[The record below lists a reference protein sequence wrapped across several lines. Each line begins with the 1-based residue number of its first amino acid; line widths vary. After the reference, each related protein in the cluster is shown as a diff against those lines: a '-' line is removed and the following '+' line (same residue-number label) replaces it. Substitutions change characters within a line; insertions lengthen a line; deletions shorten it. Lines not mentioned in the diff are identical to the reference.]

1 MMELSSDRQ
10 KQSGDIEWSVSID
23 APDKS
28 MLEWKLTGVPDEYK
42 LTLEDIETGRQYD
55 LKQEKNIPIVKGE
68 KGHKYILRAKG
79 IAIPKATRLLANY
92 PNPFNP
98 ETWIPYELSEGSEVV
113 IKIYTTTGQLVR
125 TLSLGRREAGYYT
138 AQERSAHWDGRNE
151 TGELVTS
158 GIYFYSI
165 KAGSHTSTRK
175 MVILK

>member
-1 MMELSSDRQ
+1 MGLSSDRQ

-23 APDKS
+23 APDES
-28 MLEWKLTGVPDEYK
+28 LLEWNLTGVPDEYK
-42 LTLEDIETGRQYD
+42 LTLEDTETDKQYD

-68 KGHKYILRAKG
+68 KGHQYILRAKG
-79 IAIPKATRLLANY
+79 IPVPKATRLLVNY

-125 TLSLGRREAGYYT
+125 TLILGRREAGYYT
-138 AQERSAHWDGRNE
+138 TQERSAHWDGRNE

-165 KAGSHTSTRK
+165 KAGNYTLTRK
-175 MVILK
+175 MIVLK